1 MSKSQP
7 TGQIQLD
14 QLLNEIKKLKFE
26 QLRQDEPDVFEC
38 VMHVNKLASLN
49 LILKRY
55 FGDALKPAGKIP
67 TKEAQ
72 EYAQNFGGISSNQT
86 LYYLKDNEFT
96 VIAMI
101 WPWND
106 KTLATIKIFKV

>member
-1 MSKSQP
+1 MNKSKL

-14 QLLNEIKKLKFE
+14 QLFSEVKKLKFE
-26 QLRQDEPDVFEC
+26 ELRQDEPDIFEC
-38 VMHVNKLASLN
+38 VMHVNHLELLN

-55 FGDALKPAGKIP
+55 FGDALKSAGETP

-72 EYAQNFGGISSNQT
+72 ECAQNFGGISSNQT
-86 LYYLKDNEFT
+86 LYYLNNNGFAA
-96 VIAMI
+96 IAMI

-106 KTLATIKIFKV
+106 KTLATIKVLKI